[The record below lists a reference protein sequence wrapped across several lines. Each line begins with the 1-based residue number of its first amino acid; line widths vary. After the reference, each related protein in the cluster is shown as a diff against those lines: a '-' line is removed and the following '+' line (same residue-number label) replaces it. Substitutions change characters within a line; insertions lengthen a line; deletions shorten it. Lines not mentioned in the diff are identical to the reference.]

1 LWWANEERTEELV
14 RTPLVGSGVNDSSCI
29 ELEEAEA
36 LLVSRG
42 AVSLTLGEVVEDWAV
57 V

>member
-1 LWWANEERTEELV
+1 VTAGEERTDDLV
-14 RTPLVGSGVNDSSCI
+14 RSPLVGSGINDSSGI

-42 AVSLTLGEVVEDWAV
+42 AVSLAFGKVVKNWTV